1 MERTGFNLLLSE
13 GLPKLTEN
21 EHSWDAR
28 LAAVL
33 WGVIWLAIAGGLA
46 WLAALHLKDVVS
58 LATSGIETTAVVTD
72 YDPRE
77 CGGRKRRHICND
89 HTIVASEFGSK
100 VIDLGY
106 PVAVGSRIVVT
117 YDPGNKANV
126 RVGRKPTFETL
137 EFLDWVSLVAL
148 VFGVLKSAGSVVQ
161 IAAAT
166 LGLERFRRP
175 KTDARGS
182 RSEAV
187 RKRDRAANAAPG
199 PNRSAKPDATRLAEQ
214 ADYRTEQAEHHGLAV
229 QSLDEDTYANSL
241 PLFQA
246 SIASFE
252 SDSIEL
258 TEIVKH
264 IVHYLA
270 QNGMNRAAIDQM
282 RPYVW
287 RFVEETYPD
296 KFKRTSAR

>member
-1 MERTGFNLLLSE
+1 MLDEKR
-13 GLPKLTEN
+13 
-21 EHSWDAR
+21 HSWDAR

-33 WGVIWLAIAGGLA
+33 RGVIWLAIAGGLA

-72 YDPRE
+72 YDPKE
-77 CGGRKRRHICND
+77 CGGTKRRHICND
-89 HTIVASEFGSK
+89 HTIVALEFSSK
-100 VIDLGY
+100 VIDLGH

-117 YDPGNKANV
+117 YDPGNKTNV
-126 RVGRKPTFETL
+126 RAGGKPTFETL

-148 VFGVLKSAGSVVQ
+148 AFGVLVSAGSIVQ

-175 KTDARGS
+175 KMDARSS
-182 RSEAV
+182 RSEPV
-187 RKRDRAANAAPG
+187 RKTDSTANAAPG
-199 PNRSAKPDATRLAEQ
+199 PNLSAKPDATRLAEQ
-214 ADYRTEQAEHHGLAV
+214 AGYHTEQGEHRGLAA
-229 QSLDEDTYANSL
+229 QSLDENTYTKAL

-246 SIASFE
+246 SIARFG

-258 TEIVKH
+258 TGIVKH

-270 QNGMNRAAIDQM
+270 QNGMNRAAVDQM

-296 KFKRTSAR
+296 KFKRTSTR

>member
-1 MERTGFNLLLSE
+1 MLD
-13 GLPKLTEN
+13 EN
-21 EHSWDAR
+21 KHSWDAR

-89 HTIVASEFGSK
+89 HTIVASEFSSK

-148 VFGVLKSAGSVVQ
+148 AFGVLRSAGSVVK

-182 RSEAV
+182 RSETV
-187 RKRDRAANAAPG
+187 RKQDRAANAAPG

-214 ADYRTEQAEHHGLAV
+214 ADYRTEQAEHRGQLFKVLMRTPTQMHCRSSKPALQALGV
-229 QSLDEDTYANSL
+229 TRSSL
-241 PLFQA
+241 PR
-246 SIASFE
+246 SSN
-252 SDSIEL
+252 
-258 TEIVKH
+258 T
-264 IVHYLA
+264 
-270 QNGMNRAAIDQM
+270 
-282 RPYVW
+282 
-287 RFVEETYPD
+287 
-296 KFKRTSAR
+296 

>member
-1 MERTGFNLLLSE
+1 MDGRLSTSLDCAAIRE
-13 GLPKLTEN
+13 AMLDEN
-21 EHSWDAR
+21 KHSWDAR

-58 LATSGIETTAVVTD
+58 LATSGIETTAVVAD
-72 YDPRE
+72 YDPIE

-126 RVGRKPTFETL
+126 RAGGKPTFETL

-148 VFGVLKSAGSVVQ
+148 AFGVLMSTGSVVQ

-175 KTDARGS
+175 KTNARSS
-182 RSEAV
+182 RSEASANRIARQTRPLAQTV
-187 RKRDRAANAAPG
+187 LRNQMQRAWPIKQTTAQSKRSTAGQLFKALKRTPTQMHC
-199 PNRSAKPDATRLAEQ
+199 RSSKPALQALRVTR
-214 ADYRTEQAEHHGLAV
+214 
-229 QSLDEDTYANSL
+229 SSL
-241 PLFQA
+241 PR
-246 SIASFE
+246 SSN
-252 SDSIEL
+252 
-258 TEIVKH
+258 T
-264 IVHYLA
+264 
-270 QNGMNRAAIDQM
+270 
-282 RPYVW
+282 
-287 RFVEETYPD
+287 
-296 KFKRTSAR
+296 